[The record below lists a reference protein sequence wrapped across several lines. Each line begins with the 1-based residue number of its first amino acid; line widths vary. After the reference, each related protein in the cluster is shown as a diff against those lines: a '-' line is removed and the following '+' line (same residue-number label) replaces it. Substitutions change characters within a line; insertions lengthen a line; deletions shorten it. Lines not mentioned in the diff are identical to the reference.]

1 MTENLNM
8 SQKKT
13 TQSRYQIFSI
23 NQYKDSFTWI
33 KEGLANIIQNLQNS
47 KQKMYH

>member
-8 SQKKT
+8 SQKKQRSPDT
-13 TQSRYQIFSI
+13 TIFSSI

-33 KEGLANIIQNLQNS
+33 KEGLANII
-47 KQKMYH
+47 

>member
-8 SQKKT
+8 SQKKQRSPDT
-13 TQSRYQIFSI
+13 IFSSI

-33 KEGLANIIQNLQNS
+33 KEGLANII
-47 KQKMYH
+47 

>member
-8 SQKKT
+8 SQKKQRSLDT
-13 TQSRYQIFSI
+13 ISSSI

-33 KEGLANIIQNLQNS
+33 KEGLANII
-47 KQKMYH
+47 